1 MATKIYLRRK
11 VSPKKKT
18 TKNTKKFFPITDK
31 LPYRALAYIQTG
43 LYERLTN

>member
-1 MATKIYLRRK
+1 MATKIYLRCK
-11 VSPKKKT
+11 ATPQKKRQKE
-18 TKNTKKFFPITDK
+18 KIFPITDK